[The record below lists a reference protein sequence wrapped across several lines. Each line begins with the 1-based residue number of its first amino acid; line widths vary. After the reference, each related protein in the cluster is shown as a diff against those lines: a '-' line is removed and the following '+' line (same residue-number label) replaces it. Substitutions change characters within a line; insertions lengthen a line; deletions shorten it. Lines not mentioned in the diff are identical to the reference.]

1 MTIQPYLFFEG
12 RAEEAIEFYKSAL
25 NAEVQ
30 MLLRHKDSPVP
41 PPPDRVVPGSE
52 NKVMHASLRI
62 GDAVMN
68 LSDGNC
74 SGKQNFGGVT
84 LALNVP
90 NEAEAEKRFNAL
102 AQGGKVCMPLGKTFF
117 SPKFGM
123 VNDKFG
129 VSWMV
134 IVPQQR

>member
-1 MTIQPYLFFEG
+1 
-12 RAEEAIEFYKSAL
+12 
-25 NAEVQ
+25 
-30 MLLRHKDSPVP
+30 
-41 PPPDRVVPGSE
+41 
-52 NKVMHASLRI
+52 MHASLRI